1 MHYALVSRCFE
12 VFVNKGKKINK
23 FNKSKSSAMVDGHIS
38 IFLVLCYF
46 AND

>member
-23 FNKSKSSAMVDGHIS
+23 FNKSKSSAMDRWTHFNIS
-38 IFLVLCYF
+38 CPLLFRK
-46 AND
+46 